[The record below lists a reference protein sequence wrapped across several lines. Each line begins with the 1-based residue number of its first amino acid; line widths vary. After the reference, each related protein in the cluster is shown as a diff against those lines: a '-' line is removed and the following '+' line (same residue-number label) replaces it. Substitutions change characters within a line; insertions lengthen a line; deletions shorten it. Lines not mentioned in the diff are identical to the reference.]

1 MQKVSYVMYVSRML
15 LSRPKPKLV
24 RLPVTVLVKLSLATQ
39 QVMREASVRL
49 QLRMLK
55 SISEELS
62 VISPR
67 KAKFPIALIQRL
79 LKGQPVVSVGL

>member
-1 MQKVSYVMYVSRML
+1 
-15 LSRPKPKLV
+15 
-24 RLPVTVLVKLSLATQ
+24 
-39 QVMREASVRL
+39 MREASVRL

>member
-1 MQKVSYVMYVSRML
+1 MAMKENI
-15 LSRPKPKLV
+15 KPA
-24 RLPVTVLVKLSLATQ
+24 TGLVKLSLATQ